1 MFPQNLP
8 ADGLPKHGALAY
20 SPTVLSAFCGAKLRR
35 YGTSRNRMWILRPK
49 ICCHLFCYWSRRSKT
64 WKRHPSQAHPHN
76 RVYPETHSLKSRMIW
91 RQIPWLFQCN
101 WKVSE
106 PIPYYSDKSVPP
118 VVSKGTSSVGSTLLN
133 LLGRDICRRQSRDKV
148 YQNFVPVTMVLRRPN
163 WGHSSLLWRNLN
175 KDIEELTRTCKVCQE
190 LQPRHSW
197 EPLVQ
202 TEVQQ
207 RTWHTVGTDL
217 LYVGDDEYLIK
228 FSFLSKIP
236 RLESTK

>member
-1 MFPQNLP
+1 MISKAESLLPPFLLLKQKVQNLKEP
-8 ADGLPKHGALAY
+8 
-20 SPTVLSAFCGAKLRR
+20 
-35 YGTSRNRMWILRPK
+35 
-49 ICCHLFCYWSRRSKT
+49 
-64 WKRHPSQAHPHN
+64 HPSQAHPHN

-91 RQIPWLFQCN
+91 RKIPWLFQCN

-133 LLGRDICRRQSRDKV
+133 LLGTDICRRQSRDKV
-148 YQNFVPVTMVLRRPN
+148 YQNFMPVTMVLRRPN
-163 WGHSSLLWRNLN
+163 WGHTSLLWRNLN

-207 RTWHTVGTDL
+207 RT
-217 LYVGDDEYLIK
+217 
-228 FSFLSKIP
+228 
-236 RLESTK
+236 